1 MLISILQTAT
11 ERNGNE
17 LLICNCH
24 TLNNVAILYNN
35 HRIGPD
41 FPTRLN
47 FSPSDHSTADYSEVT
62 LHVSV
67 APLKQALFCA
77 DDGGII

>member
-1 MLISILQTAT
+1 M
-11 ERNGNE
+11 
-17 LLICNCH
+17 
-24 TLNNVAILYNN
+24 YN
-35 HRIGPD
+35 HGTGPD
-41 FPTRLN
+41 FFTRLN
-47 FSPSDHSTADYSEVT
+47 FSTFGHSTADYSEVT

>member
-1 MLISILQTAT
+1 MLQ
-11 ERNGNE
+11 
-17 LLICNCH
+17 
-24 TLNNVAILYNN
+24 ILYNN